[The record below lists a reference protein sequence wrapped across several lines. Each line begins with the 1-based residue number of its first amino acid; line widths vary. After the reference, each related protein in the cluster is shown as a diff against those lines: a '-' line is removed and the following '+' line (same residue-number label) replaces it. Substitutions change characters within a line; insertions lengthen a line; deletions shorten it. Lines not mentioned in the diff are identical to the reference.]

1 MITAVTAY
9 VPIPNHPRSE
19 KEYRALGDQLL
30 TLDIPLMSLEAT
42 IEDCWLHE
50 YLQIRQKR
58 FTHSIADNPRKNT
71 PAYHIVQAQK
81 SEWLVEAAYA
91 NPDADILVW
100 IDYGIF
106 HVPGV
111 TGKVIRDFLIRAKD
125 EQTIAIPG
133 CWDRDYTYDDK
144 WPCWRFCGG
153 VFVVPREQVIDFD
166 TAMKREYIDWINKT
180 NNLSW
185 EINTL
190 ARVEKNEPRLPIW
203 HYKADHNETLFT
215 AYKASEVPSRLH

>member
-19 KEYRALGDQLL
+19 ATYRELGQQLHAV
-30 TLDIPLMSLEAT
+30 DIPLMSVEAR

-50 YLQIRQKR
+50 YLLQRQKR
-58 FTHSIADNPRKNT
+58 FTHSIADNPRKNSI
-71 PAYHIVQAQK
+71 AYHIVQAQK
-81 SEWLVEAAYA
+81 SEWLLEAAFV
-91 NPDADILVW
+91 NPAADVLVW

-106 HVPGV
+106 SIPGI
-111 TGKVIRDFLIRAKD
+111 TGPIIRDFLHRARD
-125 EQTIAIPG
+125 EKAIAIPG
-133 CWDRDYTYDDK
+133 CWDKNYDYDDK

-153 VFVVPREQVIDFD
+153 VIVVPREQVIDFD
-166 TAMKREYIDWINKT
+166 TAMKREYVAWLDRT

-185 EINTL
+185 EVNTL

-203 HYKADHNETLFT
+203 HYKADHDASLFT
-215 AYKASEVPSRLH
+215 AYKSTVKQTVH

>member
-19 KEYRALGDQLL
+19 ETYRALGEQLL
-30 TLDIPLMSLEAT
+30 AVDIPLMAVEGT
-42 IEDCWLHE
+42 IEGCWLHE
-50 YLQIRQKR
+50 HLMQRQRR
-58 FTHSIADNPRKNT
+58 FTHSVADNPAKNSI
-71 PAYHIVQAQK
+71 AYHVVQAQK
-81 SEWLVEAAYA
+81 SEWLLEAAFV
-91 NPDADILVW
+91 NPAADVLVW

-111 TGKVIRDFLIRAKD
+111 TGPVIRDFLNRARD
-125 EQTIAIPG
+125 EQAIAIPG

-153 VFVVPREQVIDFD
+153 VIVVPRDQVVDFD
-166 TAMKREYIDWINKT
+166 TAMKREYVSWLDRT
-180 NNLSW
+180 GNLSW

-190 ARVEKNEPRLPIW
+190 ARVEKNYQLPIW
-203 HYKADHNETLFT
+203 HYKADHDASMFT
-215 AYKASEVPSRLH
+215 AYKSTTKQTLH